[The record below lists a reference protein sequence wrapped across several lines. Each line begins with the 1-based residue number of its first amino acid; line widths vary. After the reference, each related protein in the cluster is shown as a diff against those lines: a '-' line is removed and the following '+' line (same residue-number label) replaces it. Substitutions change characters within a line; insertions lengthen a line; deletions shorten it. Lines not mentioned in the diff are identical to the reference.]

1 MKSKVIFKSFC
12 FEITRKCNMKCL
24 HCMRGEAQDLTIS
37 KQVIDECLDNIAG
50 MYDFILTGGES
61 FLEPDMIEYLFD
73 EIIRREIT
81 VYGFSCVT
89 NGSVRSEKVAKAWN
103 RLADYIAARYKL
115 TEDAEGDRKYLRSI
129 GRITVS
135 YDKYHQLEY
144 DAVETVKWYRQY
156 LNNHCI
162 ALRENL
168 EENETIHALGRVL
181 ENDDIMRSGKIDYVV
196 CPHRI
201 SLLKDTNM
209 VETGVQVGCNG
220 IITCAKDSSFEQQDK
235 KNFGNILTEPLF
247 DIMQRG
253 MRAEPFTE
261 KEAAVYDRVYTELR
275 TGKIDLK
282 QGNELL
288 TYFDSVYTA
297 RKVCQKIYPWMT
309 FEEMVEAV
317 YDDMNIQLRKTE
329 DSPYIFTIYPLEE
342 YKVTREESIKRTQT
356 TKIKALLTD
365 PLSYFSN
372 LSSLK
377 ASIEETPLKIW
388 DGFKRCE

>member
-144 DAVETVKWYRQY
+144 DALETVKWYRQ
-156 LNNHCI
+156 
-162 ALRENL
+162 
-168 EENETIHALGRVL
+168 
-181 ENDDIMRSGKIDYVV
+181 
-196 CPHRI
+196 
-201 SLLKDTNM
+201 
-209 VETGVQVGCNG
+209 
-220 IITCAKDSSFEQQDK
+220 
-235 KNFGNILTEPLF
+235 
-247 DIMQRG
+247 
-253 MRAEPFTE
+253 
-261 KEAAVYDRVYTELR
+261 
-275 TGKIDLK
+275 
-282 QGNELL
+282 
-288 TYFDSVYTA
+288 
-297 RKVCQKIYPWMT
+297 
-309 FEEMVEAV
+309 
-317 YDDMNIQLRKTE
+317 
-329 DSPYIFTIYPLEE
+329 
-342 YKVTREESIKRTQT
+342 
-356 TKIKALLTD
+356 
-365 PLSYFSN
+365 
-372 LSSLK
+372 
-377 ASIEETPLKIW
+377 
-388 DGFKRCE
+388 